1 MEEKLQEEQAIKY
14 LENKLGNKPRK
25 RWLYLISAVLLAVFL
40 FFTFKSGANF
50 QIFGDESLFA
60 RTMSFFGM
68 SRAEEKKTVD
78 VVVFGLRGKNDV
90 NGGLLTDTIMLL
102 RYDKEKKRV
111 ALISIPRD
119 LYVEM
124 PGFGKKEKINFAYE
138 LGEKRGKG
146 EGLKYAKEVVGDIC
160 GLNADYAIAVDFA
173 AFEKVIDQLGGIDI
187 TLEKNF
193 SEPNQ
198 WGGMIF
204 YLPKGNNHLSGEKAL
219 YYVRSR
225 FSTNDFDRARR
236 QQDVLTAVK
245 DKALTLGILSNPFR
259 VYGIAKTLAEH
270 VQTDFGINETID
282 MITIVK
288 ETRGSV
294 PIRKVFDI
302 SKDGLLDSSYVNGSY
317 ILLPKNNDFD
327 SLKNAC
333 QNVFEN

>member
-25 RWLYLISAVLLAVFL
+25 RRFYLISSVLLAVFV
-40 FFTFKSGANF
+40 FFMFRSGANF
-50 QIFGDESLFA
+50 QVFGDESLFA

-111 ALISIPRD
+111 LLRYDKEKKRGALISIPRD

-187 TLEKNF
+187 TLEKTF
-193 SEPNQ
+193 SPN
-198 WGGMIF
+198 
-204 YLPKGNNHLSGEKAL
+204 
-219 YYVRSR
+219 R
-225 FSTNDFDRARR
+225 TN
-236 QQDVLTAVK
+236 
-245 DKALTLGILSNPFR
+245 G
-259 VYGIAKTLAEH
+259 AE
-270 VQTDFGINETID
+270 
-282 MITIVK
+282 
-288 ETRGSV
+288 
-294 PIRKVFDI
+294 
-302 SKDGLLDSSYVNGSY
+302 
-317 ILLPKNNDFD
+317 
-327 SLKNAC
+327 
-333 QNVFEN
+333 

>member
-1 MEEKLQEEQAIKY
+1 
-14 LENKLGNKPRK
+14 
-25 RWLYLISAVLLAVFL
+25 
-40 FFTFKSGANF
+40 
-50 QIFGDESLFA
+50 
-60 RTMSFFGM
+60 M

-259 VYGIAKTLAEH
+259 VYGVAKTLAEH